1 MFITSV
7 NNKNVM
13 KWAKLSKAKYQR
25 QYQQFIIEEKLLIEE
40 AKKAN
45 LSCTTIVREDSGLS
59 GDFIVT
65 DAIMKK
71 ISNNESLNDIIAVCD
86 FYKVEPK
93 NLNKIVYLDNVQDPG
108 NVGTIIRS
116 AHAFGFDQVV
126 LANNTVNKYNSKLV
140 SAAKGSMFHLSV
152 VDDLS
157 LSDYLKKGYKIYAT
171 ALDSEAVTVENIKD
185 SEKMIVVFGNEG
197 QGVSSEILALASE
210 KVYIEMNN
218 FDSLNVAISAGI
230 VLHHFKVRNE
240 E

>member
-1 MFITSV
+1 MLITSV
-7 NNKNVM
+7 SNKNVV
-13 KWAKLSKAKYQR
+13 KWSKLSKTKYQR
-25 QYQQFIIEEKLLIEE
+25 QYQQFIIEERLLIEE
-40 AKKAN
+40 AIKAN
-45 LSCTTIVREDSGLS
+45 LTCTTIVREGSGLS
-59 GDFIVT
+59 GDYIVT

-71 ISNNESLNDIIAVCD
+71 ISVNESLNDIVAVCD
-86 FYKVEPK
+86 FYEISPK
-93 NLNKIVYLDNVQDPG
+93 KLNKIVYLDNVQDPG

-140 SAAKGSMFHLSV
+140 SAAKGAMFHLSIV
-152 VDDLS
+152 EDLS
-157 LSDYLKKGYKIYAT
+157 LSDYIDKGYKVYAT
-171 ALDSEAVTVENIKD
+171 ALDSEAVTLDNLED
-185 SEKMIVVFGNEG
+185 SEKMLVVFGNEG
-197 QGVSSEILALASE
+197 QGVSEEILNLDVE